1 MARFY
6 ENLRASRGNTYKA
19 ANSLPTRGDMQKER
33 QAVVKKTPTVAQ
45 GDNVAS
51 ERKATGVGTWDKE
64 KISNVL
70 DERWAGLHSSENP
83 MISLN
88 VDIPKTPSV
97 IKIQT
102 GRYKLDNNTNNT
114 GINDDNALY
123 IVGNTYQDNDDGTH
137 FGMGW
142 DGRPYSYTIK
152 DDVVGDF
159 TPLGVD
165 EQKKAINRISNGKIE
180 VHETITNPAT
190 LAEIYR
196 SIKRMN
202 ENGNGNLVPDHVVI
216 GDSEPGSV
224 TLFGG
229 DGVMGVTRMNKGTK
243 ENPEHIDLLGTDF
256 PDIQAQRS
264 NRSAASG
271 FHSAGGS
278 DAVPQ
283 HELAHAAEFAILDS
297 PQRYYDKISKEAA
310 QYKDKYSSSD
320 LWDDAIG
327 KIKYA
332 IPLLMDSVFG
342 TKFVPSKEEV
352 KKMIRSENQ
361 NISGV
366 AEFWWDYY
374 LSPKDKYHTVE
385 ETMLNKADRKYHNW
399 SNKYANGGWDAQDNL
414 FEEAAKNT
422 GYDSIEDAISSISG
436 YAKSGMGSG
445 NYNEAFAEAYTDVLL
460 NGKTAKPFSKE
471 VIRLYSKLADD
482 TEKEFGRNKKPIQLD
497 ALNQLIDILP
507 KDALNNP
514 KKQFNKFQQNYRLLS
529 R

>member
-6 ENLRASRGNTYKA
+6 ENLRASIGNTYKA
-19 ANSLPTRGDMQKER
+19 FNNLPTRGDIQKER

-45 GDNVAS
+45 GNNATS
-51 ERKATGVGTWDKE
+51 KRKATGVGSWDKE

-83 MISLN
+83 MLSLN

-97 IKIQT
+97 VKIQT
-102 GRYKLDNNTNNT
+102 GRYKLNNDTNNT
-114 GINDDNALY
+114 GINNDNALY

-229 DGVMGVTRMNKGTK
+229 DGVMGITRPNKGTK
-243 ENPEHIDLLGTDF
+243 KDPEHIDLLGSDF
-256 PDIQAQRS
+256 PAIQAQRS
-264 NRSAASG
+264 DRSAASG
-271 FHSAGGS
+271 FHSAGGG

-297 PQRYYDKISKEAA
+297 PQRYYDKVAEDAKK
-310 QYKDKYSSSD
+310 YKGKYYTRD

-332 IPLLMDSVFG
+332 IPSLIDAIFG
-342 TKFVPSKEEV
+342 THIIPTEEEID
-352 KKMIRSENQ
+352 KMWDSD
-361 NISGV
+361 NIADNNA
-366 AEFWWDYY
+366 AEFWEDYY
-374 LSPKDKYHTVE
+374 LSPEDKYYTVE
-385 ETMLNKADRKYHNW
+385 DTMLNKAGKKYNNW
-399 SNKYANGGWDAQDNL
+399 FDKYANSEWSAQDNL
-414 FEEAAKNT
+414 FKEAAKNT
-422 GYDSIEDAISSISG
+422 GYDSVKDAISSISD
-436 YAKSGMGSG
+436 YAKSGMGSE

-507 KDALNNP
+507 KDALSNP
-514 KKQFNKFQQNYRLLS
+514 KKQFNRFQQNYRLLS
-529 R
+529 K